1 MGHQKETH
9 MTHQWYA
16 LQISTNQEKKTSEQI
31 TEIFTR
37 NQRPEL
43 LGRILMPT
51 ETELVLRNGQKKL
64 IERKLFPGYLFVQL
78 AAEEGGG
85 SWPAINQEAWYL
97 VKTAS
102 KVLGFIGGTPDSPK
116 PLNVSEI
123 QQYIDPTEQQQKP
136 KTKIQ
141 KGQNVR
147 VVDGPFKDFIG
158 VVQVVDVERG
168 NAEVAVQV
176 FGRATNVSFSIHDLI
191 LE

>member
-1 MGHQKETH
+1 